1 MWMGVKLVRLIAS
14 ITSLLKSAFFSA
26 TMACVI
32 VLFRKSGGAINWK
45 NMKCSIETIRAAKK
59 YSMMPNR
66 PPCMEKTDASSY
78 VLPVTLGQVIGD
90 ERNDKT

>member
-45 NMKCSIETIRAAKK
+45 NMKCSIEQGREEIQHDTE
-59 YSMMPNR
+59 
-66 PPCMEKTDASSY
+66 PPCMEETDASSY

-90 ERNDKT
+90 ERNGKT

>member
-26 TMACVI
+26 TMACVVQEVGRSDKLEEYEMLDRNDQGREEI
-32 VLFRKSGGAINWK
+32 QHDA
-45 NMKCSIETIRAAKK
+45 E
-59 YSMMPNR
+59 
-66 PPCMEKTDASSY
+66 PPCMEETDASSY

-90 ERNDKT
+90 ERNGKT